1 MNRELE
7 LLAAEKPLVVLMANV
22 AASGGY
28 YVAAPAH
35 SIVASPLT
43 ITGSIGVIAARFAF
57 GPLLARLGVHTD
69 GLKRG
74 EHSDLSDPTHGLSAA
89 ERAFLQNEIEGTY
102 QEFLEVVA
110 RGRKRSKDEIESLAQ
125 GRVWTG
131 ADAHA
136 RGLVDT
142 LGDMETALAQV
153 RSRIGTGADA
163 LEPKVIYARGAET
176 SLRDAKPALD
186 ALDALAQHLAGEWT
200 EMLPIALSGE
210 RTLTLEPSAMGSV
223 AQ

>member
-1 MNRELE
+1 
-7 LLAAEKPLVVLMANV
+7 
-22 AASGGY
+22 
-28 YVAAPAH
+28 
-35 SIVASPLT
+35 
-43 ITGSIGVIAARFAF
+43 VIAARFAF

-163 LEPKVIYARGAET
+163 LAPKVIYARGAET

-210 RTLTLEPSAMGSV
+210 RTLTWEPSATGSV